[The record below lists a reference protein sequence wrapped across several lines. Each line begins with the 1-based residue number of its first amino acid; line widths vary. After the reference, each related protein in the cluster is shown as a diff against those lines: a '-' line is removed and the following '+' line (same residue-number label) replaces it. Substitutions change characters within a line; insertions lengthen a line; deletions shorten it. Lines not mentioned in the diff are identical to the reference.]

1 MRHILLAE
9 RLYKQNKRVV
19 RDQTMKTTLNTVLE
33 VIGVA
38 FLVVVG
44 NVVVF
49 SWLIQHLIIVP

>member
-9 RLYKQNKRVV
+9 RLHKANKRIV
-19 RDQTMKTTLNTVLE
+19 RDQTMRTMLNTVLE
-33 VIGVA
+33 VIGIA

-44 NVVVF
+44 NVVAF